1 MCEGLW
7 SAYRM
12 LGVHTDGFLLLQSI
26 LFTLRAGS
34 LIALSTELH
43 KRLRLNVE
51 PRNIAVH
58 NSLPDHSKR
67 SFRAEVVLVVEL
79 VHHLHH
85 VLGRQSRVLDVS
97 HLVPASVFH
106 LLVGDEVVA
115 LGEVVELRT
124 RIS

>member
-51 PRNIAVH
+51 PRNIAGH
-58 NSLPDHSKR
+58 NRLPDHAKR
-67 SFRAEVVLVVEL
+67 IFRTEVVLVVEL
-79 VHHLHH
+79 VLNLPR
-85 VLGRQSRVLDVS
+85 VPGRASRLLDVR

-106 LLVGDEVVA
+106 L
-115 LGEVVELRT
+115 
-124 RIS
+124 